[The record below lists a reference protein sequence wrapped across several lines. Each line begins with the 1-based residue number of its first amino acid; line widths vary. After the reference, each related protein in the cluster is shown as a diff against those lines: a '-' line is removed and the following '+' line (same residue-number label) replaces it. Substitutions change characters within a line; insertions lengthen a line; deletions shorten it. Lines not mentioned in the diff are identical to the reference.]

1 MAAATVCLNIESMS
15 IPSAAEPFLIL
26 LTGSAFAL
34 AILGALVLQHW
45 SERANRVFFIVIVQ
59 VFIWTVS
66 YLNELISSSLP
77 GKLFWANIGF
87 IAITFLPVSV
97 LTLTLYFTQRTRHL
111 FAWVFSLS
119 IVPVVTNIVIW
130 TDRFHHLFRIH
141 PRMAFESGLLLLK
154 NDYGVWFYSVHNVYS
169 YGLLA
174 VSLFLLGR
182 SLIGAHSFYKLQT
195 WSLILGISIPM
206 LMDATYILGWSP
218 VFDFNFTPVAFTFSA
233 IVVGMGIRRYRL
245 FNVLPLA
252 KEVIFASIEAGVI
265 IYDLSDRLVDFNPA
279 AGEILNIQVNQIGQ
293 PLALTLAENPAVL
306 EQLCCEKPGEQD
318 SHRLA
323 IEIKHAGRVHY
334 YRVVKSPIQSLQTTR
349 VIGYVASLYDVTEQ
363 ERLYQEVR
371 KLATFDPLTN
381 VYNRRVFEELSE
393 KEIAKIIRQHRS
405 LTMIMLDVDQF
416 KHINDT
422 YGHQAGDESLQEV
435 AQVCLSAIRQSDIF
449 GRFGGDEFIF
459 LLPNTPLSVARRV
472 AERVRKSISQ
482 LQMVNPAGNYSVT
495 ASLGVGGAA
504 LDDDITFEKLFA
516 AADQALYCA
525 KQHGGNMVCYEM
537 TRAEPGPAGPSE
549 AQPAV

>member
-1 MAAATVCLNIESMS
+1 
-15 IPSAAEPFLIL
+15 
-26 LTGSAFAL
+26 
-34 AILGALVLQHW
+34 
-45 SERANRVFFIVIVQ
+45 
-59 VFIWTVS
+59 
-66 YLNELISSSLP
+66 
-77 GKLFWANIGF
+77 
-87 IAITFLPVSV
+87 
-97 LTLTLYFTQRTRHL
+97 
-111 FAWVFSLS
+111 
-119 IVPVVTNIVIW
+119 
-130 TDRFHHLFRIH
+130 
-141 PRMAFESGLLLLK
+141 
-154 NDYGVWFYSVHNVYS
+154 
-169 YGLLA
+169 
-174 VSLFLLGR
+174 
-182 SLIGAHSFYKLQT
+182 
-195 WSLILGISIPM
+195 
-206 LMDATYILGWSP
+206 
-218 VFDFNFTPVAFTFSA
+218 
-233 IVVGMGIRRYRL
+233 MGIRRYRL

-279 AGEILNIQVNQIGQ
+279 AGEILNIQQNQIGQ
-293 PLALTLAENPAVL
+293 PLALALAENPAVI
-306 EQLCCEKPGEQD
+306 EQLCCGKPVEPD
-318 SHRLA
+318 SRGLA
-323 IEIKHAGRVHY
+323 IEIKNAGRIHY
-334 YRVVKSPIQSLQTTR
+334 YRVVKSPIQSLQTPR

-422 YGHQAGDESLQEV
+422 YGHQAGDELLQEV

-459 LLPNTPLSVARRV
+459 LLPNTPLSEARRV

-482 LQMVNPAGNYSVT
+482 LQMANPAGNYSVT

-504 LDDDITFEKLFA
+504 LGDGITFEKLFA
-516 AADQALYCA
+516 AADQAMYRA
-525 KQHGGNMVCYEM
+525 KQHGGNMACYEM
-537 TRAEPGPAGPSE
+537 IRTEPRPADPSE